1 MWDWL
6 LAVLSKESSQQL
18 KVTLTGTEAETEEG
32 YGRRN
37 ERCLKSRVASD
48 SQCNRRGR
56 GDISMI
62 EAIIYAVI
70 WGLGVAALA
79 YAIAESIHEDS

>member
-1 MWDWL
+1 
-6 LAVLSKESSQQL
+6 
-18 KVTLTGTEAETEEG
+18 
-32 YGRRN
+32 
-37 ERCLKSRVASD
+37 
-48 SQCNRRGR
+48 
-56 GDISMI
+56 MI